1 MVDFFIRRPIFATVC
16 ALLIIL
22 AGAVC
27 IPGLPI
33 SLYPSLAPP
42 QVTVTSNYVGANA
55 QVVESAV
62 TIPLEQQING
72 VEGMHYI
79 TSTSSND
86 GTSTIN
92 VTFRT
97 GYDLNIAAVDVQN
110 RVATAQGRLPQE
122 IKNTGVTI
130 TKANPNFVFAAGFYS
145 PDNSLS
151 NQYIS
156 NYLDVYVKDALKRI
170 PGVGDVLIFG
180 ERKYAMRIW
189 LDPTKLAARQLTAA
203 DVVSAL
209 QEQNVEI
216 PAGQL
221 GRPPADPKQSFQ
233 VTLRVVGRLSEPRE
247 FENIILKNTSNG
259 IVQLKDVGRAE
270 IGAES
275 YDTNLLYSGHQAVGV
290 GVQQLSNANALAV
303 DKAAK
308 AQLEELSKSF
318 PPGIKYVIAFDTTT
332 VVGDSVREVVGTLE
346 AAVAIVIIVI
356 FLFLLDWRATIIPAV
371 TIPVSLIGTFAFIKV
386 FGFSINSLTL
396 FGITLATGLVVDDAI
411 VVIENAQRHI
421 TAEKTD
427 PHTATSAAMAEV
439 SSAVV
444 ATSLVLISV
453 FVPVSFFPGTTG
465 ILYKQFSLTIAFAIA
480 ISLFNALTLSPAL
493 AAILLRGEEHKY
505 TVFDWTRLE
514 WLSRAY
520 RAFAHAVDA
529 AIRGLASAY
538 GKAICRVLNFRYVMI
553 VLFFVGLAATAYMY
567 IHVPTGFVPQEDQNY
582 FIVVVQTPQ
591 GASLAYTTEVAKQA
605 EVILRSDPDVFGTFA
620 VPGFSLSGGSSSN
633 YGLIFAP
640 LKPIDDRKGPGHAAS
655 DIVARVSPRLFG
667 VPGAIVVAFE
677 PPAINGIGSFGGF
690 QFELQDLGRNT
701 LQDLDTVAHKIVAGS
716 HQRQDLRGLFTSYTA
731 NDPQQLV
738 QIDREKAKAIGVPI
752 SQVTQALGVYM
763 GSQYVNDFDFNN
775 RSYRVY
781 VQADQ
786 PFRMSARDLRNYYV
800 RSDTNGLVPLANIVM
815 LNETSGPQVINH
827 YNLFRSAEIDG
838 AAAPGYSSGQG
849 LKAME
854 DLAKQNMLQ
863 GMSFSWTGLAL
874 EEAEAQGKAIII
886 FGLGILVVYLTLSAQ
901 YESFALP
908 FIILLAVPMAVL
920 GALLLI
926 SARGLVDDV
935 YVQIGLVMLIGL
947 SAKNSIL
954 IVEFAEQLIERGRTI
969 TNAAIEAA
977 ELRLRPILMT
987 SFAFLLGV
995 LPLYFAT
1002 GAGKLGRHS
1011 VGTAIVG
1018 GMLFS
1023 TVLNLFFIPVL
1034 YVILKTVLVSFSKK
1048 TIAARPQLEVAYSSQ
1063 ERTGD

>member
-1 MVDFFIRRPIFATVC
+1 MVDFFIKRPIFATVC

-27 IPGLPI
+27 IPSLPI
-33 SLYPSLAPP
+33 SLYPNLSPP
-42 QVTVTSNYVGANA
+42 QVTVSSNYVGANA

-86 GTSTIN
+86 GTSNIN

-145 PDNSLS
+145 PDASLS
-151 NQYIS
+151 NEYIS

-170 PGVGDVLIFG
+170 PGVGDVVIFG

-221 GRPPADPKQSFQ
+221 GRPPADQKQSFQ
-233 VTLRVVGRLSEPRE
+233 VTLRVVGRLSEPKE
-247 FENIILKNTSNG
+247 FESIILKNTNNG

-270 IGAES
+270 IGAEN
-275 YDTNLLYSGHQAVGV
+275 YDTNLLYSGHQAIGV

-332 VVGDSVREVVGTLE
+332 VVGDSVKEVVTTLE
-346 AAVAIVIIVI
+346 EAIVIVIIVI

-371 TIPVSLIGTFAFIKV
+371 TIPVSLIGTFAFIKI
-386 FGFSINSLTL
+386 FDFSVNSLTL

-411 VVIENAQRHI
+411 VVIENVQRHI
-421 TAEKTD
+421 NQGETD
-427 PHTATSAAMAEV
+427 AHAATSAAMAEV
-439 SSAVV
+439 ASAVV

-465 ILYKQFSLTIAFAIA
+465 ILYRQFSLTIAFSIA

-505 TVFDWTRLE
+505 SVFDWTHIG
-514 WLSRAY
+514 WLSKGY
-520 RAFAHAVDA
+520 RKFAHGIDA
-529 AIRGLASAY
+529 AIHGLGTGY
-538 GKAICRVLNFRYVMI
+538 GKAICKVLNYRYVMI
-553 VLFFVGLAATAYMY
+553 VLFLAGLGATAYMY
-567 IHVPTGFVPQEDQNY
+567 VHVPTGFVPQEDQNY
-582 FIVVVQTPQ
+582 FIVVVQAPQ
-591 GASLAYTTEVAKQA
+591 GASLSYTTDIASQA
-605 EVILRSDPDVFGTFA
+605 EKILLADPDIFGTFS

-633 YGLIFAP
+633 YGLVFAP
-640 LKPIDDRKGPGHAAS
+640 LKPIDDRKGKGHAAS
-655 DIVARVSPRLFG
+655 DIVARVSPKLFG
-667 VPGAIVVAFE
+667 IPGGIVVAFE
-677 PPAINGIGSFGGF
+677 PPAISGIGSFGGF

-701 LQDLDTVAHKIVAGS
+701 LQDIDTVAHKIVGNS
-716 HQRQDLRGLFTSYTA
+716 RQRKDLTGLFTSFTA

-738 QIDREKAKAIGVPI
+738 TIDREKAKAIGVPI
-752 SQVTQALGVYM
+752 DQVSQALGVYM

-786 PFRMSARDLRNYYV
+786 PFRMNAGDLRNYYV
-800 RSDTNGLVPLANIVM
+800 RSASNGLVPLGNLVS
-815 LNETSGPQVINH
+815 LKETSGPQVINH

-838 AAAPGYSSGQG
+838 AAAPGYSSSQG
-849 LKAME
+849 LQAME
-854 DLAKQNMLQ
+854 DLAKKNMLQ
-863 GMSFSWTGLAL
+863 GMTFQWTGLAL
-874 EEAEAQGKAIII
+874 EEVEAGGKAIII

-920 GALLLI
+920 GALLFI
-926 SARGLVDDV
+926 QMRGLVNDV

-954 IVEFAEQLIERGRTI
+954 IVEFAEQLLKQGRTI
-969 TNAAIEAA
+969 INAAIEAA

-987 SFAFLLGV
+987 SFAFVFGV

-1034 YVILKTVLVSFSKK
+1034 YVILKTLLTPFSAKK
-1048 TIAARPQLEVAYSSQ
+1048 TDTTPAPASVS
-1063 ERTGD
+1063 

>member
-1 MVDFFIRRPIFATVC
+1 MVDFFIQRPIFATVC

-27 IPGLPI
+27 IPTLPI
-33 SLYPSLAPP
+33 SLYPDLAPP

-55 QVVESAV
+55 QTVESAV

-86 GTSTIN
+86 GTSNIN
-92 VTFRT
+92 VVFRT

-122 IKNTGVTI
+122 IKNTGITI

-170 PGVGDVLIFG
+170 PGVGDVVIFG

-189 LDPTKLAARQLTAA
+189 LDPTRLAARQLTAA
-203 DVVSAL
+203 DVVNAL
-209 QEQNVEI
+209 EEQNVEI

-221 GRPPADPKQSFQ
+221 GRPPADEKQNFQ
-233 VTLRVVGRLSEPRE
+233 VALRVIGRLSDPRE
-247 FENIILKNTSNG
+247 FENIIIKNTKTG

-275 YDTNLLYSGHQAVGV
+275 YDTNLLYSGHEAVGI
-290 GVQQLSNANALAV
+290 GVQQLSNANALEV

-308 AQLEELSKSF
+308 AKLIELSKSF
-318 PPGIKYVIAFDTTT
+318 PPGIKYVVAFDTTT
-332 VVGDSVREVVGTLE
+332 VVGDSVREVVTTLE
-346 AAVAIVIIVI
+346 EAILIVIIVI
-356 FLFLLDWRATIIPAV
+356 FFFLLDWRATIIPAV

-411 VVIENAQRHI
+411 VVIENVQRHI
-421 TAEKTD
+421 TEDGSSAQ
-427 PHTATSAAMAEV
+427 TATSVAMAEV
-439 SSAVV
+439 SGAVV

-465 ILYKQFSLTIAFAIA
+465 ILYRQFSLTIAFSIA

-493 AAILLRGEEHKY
+493 AALLLRSEEHKY
-505 TVFDWTRLE
+505 SLFYWTGIG
-514 WLSRAY
+514 WLSRGYAK
-520 RAFAHAVDA
+520 FARGVD
-529 AIRGLASAY
+529 
-538 GKAICRVLNFRYVMI
+538 KAIHGLGTVYGRVISWVLVYRYAVV
-553 VLFFVGLAATAYMY
+553 VLFLAALAATAYMY
-567 IHVPTGFVPQEDQNY
+567 VHVPTGFVPQEDQNY
-582 FIVVVQTPQ
+582 FIVVVQAPP
-591 GASLAYTTEVAKQA
+591 GASLSYTTNIAKQA
-605 EVILRSDPDVFGTFA
+605 EQILRADPDVFGTFA
-620 VPGFSLSGGSSSN
+620 VPGFSLSGGSSPN
-633 YGLIFAP
+633 YGLVFAP
-640 LKPIDDRKGPGHAAS
+640 LKPIDDRKGKGHAAS
-655 DIVARVSPRLFG
+655 DIVARVSPKLFG
-667 VPGAIVVAFE
+667 IPGAIVVAFE

-690 QFELQDLGRNT
+690 QFQLQDLGRNT
-701 LQDLDTVAHKIVAGS
+701 LEDLDNVAHKIVAAGR
-716 HQRQDLRGLFTSYTA
+716 QRQDLTGLFTSYTA
-731 NDPQQLV
+731 TDPQQLV

-752 SQVTQALGVYM
+752 SQITQALGVYM
-763 GSQYVNDFDFNN
+763 GSEYVNDFDFNN

-786 PFRMSARDLRNYYV
+786 PFRMNARDLRQYYV
-800 RSDTNGLVPLANIVM
+800 RSDTNGLVPLDNIVS
-815 LNETSGPQVINH
+815 LKETAGPQVISH
-827 YNLFRSAEIDG
+827 FNLFRSAEIDG
-838 AAAPGYSSGQG
+838 APAPGLSSSQG
-849 LKAME
+849 LKSME
-854 DLAKQNMLQ
+854 ELAKQYMLQ
-863 GMSFSWTGLAL
+863 GMSFSWSGLAL
-874 EEAEAQGKAIII
+874 EEVESGGKAIII
-886 FGLGILVVYLTLSAQ
+886 FGLGLLVVYLTLSAQ

-920 GALLLI
+920 GALLFV
-926 SARGLVDDV
+926 SARDLVDDI
-935 YVQIGLVMLIGL
+935 YVQIGLVLLIGL

-954 IVEFAEQLIERGRTI
+954 IVEFAEQLIDRGRSI
-969 TNAAIEAA
+969 TDAAIEAA

-987 SFAFLLGV
+987 SFAFILGV
-995 LPLYFAT
+995 LPLYFAS

-1023 TVLNLFFIPVL
+1023 TVLNLIFIPVL
-1034 YVILKTVLVSFSKK
+1034 YVILKTWLVRMSGGKPQEVEPAREDV
-1048 TIAARPQLEVAYSSQ
+1048 AA
-1063 ERTGD
+1063 

>member
-1 MVDFFIRRPIFATVC
+1 LIDFFIRRPIFATVC

-27 IPGLPI
+27 IPTLPI
-33 SLYPSLAPP
+33 SLYPDLAPP

-86 GTSTIN
+86 GTSAIN
-92 VTFRT
+92 VVFRT

-110 RVATAQGRLPQE
+110 RVATALGRLPQE

-145 PDNSLS
+145 PDSSLS
-151 NQYIS
+151 DQYIS
-156 NYLDVYVKDALKRI
+156 NYLDVYVKDTLKRI
-170 PGVGDVLIFG
+170 PGVGDVIIFG

-189 LDPTKLAARQLTAA
+189 LDPTRLASRQLTAA
-203 DVVSAL
+203 DVVAAL

-221 GRPPADPKQSFQ
+221 GRPPSSPKQDFQ
-233 VTLRVVGRLSEPRE
+233 IALRVVGRLSDPRE
-247 FENIILKNTSNG
+247 FENIILKNTKNG

-270 IGAES
+270 VGAES
-275 YDTNLLYSGHQAVGV
+275 YDTNLLYSGHQAVGI

-303 DKAAK
+303 DKAARAK
-308 AQLEELSKSF
+308 LEELSKSF

-332 VVGDSVREVVGTLE
+332 VVGDSVREVVTTLE
-346 AAVAIVIIVI
+346 EAILIVIIVI

-371 TIPVSLIGTFAFIKV
+371 TIPVSLIGTFAFVKI

-421 TAEKTD
+421 NDDRTD
-427 PHTATSAAMAEV
+427 SHTATSVAMAEV

-465 ILYKQFSLTIAFAIA
+465 ILYRQFSLTIAFAIA

-493 AAILLRGEEHKY
+493 AALLLRSDEHKY
-505 TVFDWTRLE
+505 NMLDWTRIR
-514 WLSRAY
+514 WLSHGYRTFARGIDRAVHGLGSLYGRFISGVLRY
-520 RAFAHAVDA
+520 RYAV
-529 AIRGLASAY
+529 
-538 GKAICRVLNFRYVMI
+538 V
-553 VLFFVGLAATAYMY
+553 VLFLAALAATAYMY
-567 IHVPTGFVPQEDQNY
+567 RHVPTGFVPQEDQNY
-582 FIVVVQTPQ
+582 FIVVVQSPP
-591 GASLAYTTEVAKQA
+591 GASLSYTTNIAKKA
-605 EVILRSDPDVFGTFA
+605 EEILRADPDVFGTFA
-620 VPGFSLSGGSSSN
+620 VPGFSLSGGSSPN
-633 YGLIFAP
+633 YGLVFAP
-640 LKPIDDRKGPGHAAS
+640 LKPIDDRKGKGHAAS
-655 DIVARVSPRLFG
+655 NIVARVSPKLFG

-677 PPAINGIGSFGGF
+677 PPAIQGIGSFGGF
-690 QFELQDLGRNT
+690 QFQLLDLGRNT
-701 LQDLDTVAHKIVAGS
+701 LEDLDNVAHQIVGAS
-716 HQRQDLRGLFTSYTA
+716 HQRSDLTGLFTSYTA
-731 NDPQQLV
+731 TDPQQLV
-738 QIDREKAKAIGVPI
+738 QIDREKAKAMGVPI
-752 SQVTQALGVYM
+752 NQVTQALGVYM

-786 PFRMSARDLRNYYV
+786 PFRMTARDLRQYYV
-800 RSDTNGLVPLANIVM
+800 RSDTNGLVPLDNIVT
-815 LNETSGPQVINH
+815 LKETSGPQVINH
-827 YNLFRSAEIDG
+827 FNLFRSAEIDG
-838 AAAPGYSSGQG
+838 APAPGYSSSDG
-849 LKAME
+849 LKSME
-854 DLAKQNMLQ
+854 ELAKQHMLQ
-863 GMSFSWTGLAL
+863 GMSVGWSGLAL
-874 EEAEAQGKAIII
+874 EEIESGGKAIII
-886 FGLGILVVYLTLSAQ
+886 FGLGLLVVYLTLAAQ

-920 GALLLI
+920 GALMFVSLRDMPNDI
-926 SARGLVDDV
+926 
-935 YVQIGLVMLIGL
+935 YVQIGLVLLIGL

-969 TNAAIEAA
+969 IEAAIEAA

-987 SFAFLLGV
+987 SFAFILGV
-995 LPLYFAT
+995 LPLYFAR

-1023 TVLNLFFIPVL
+1023 TVLNLIFIPVL
-1034 YVILKTVLVSFSKK
+1034 YVILKTWLVKMSAGKLK
-1048 TIAARPQLEVAYSSQ
+1048 AV
-1063 ERTGD
+1063 ERTNEGVAA

>member
-1 MVDFFIRRPIFATVC
+1 MVDFFIKRPIFATVC

-27 IPGLPI
+27 IPTLPI
-33 SLYPSLAPP
+33 SLYPNLAPP

-62 TIPLEQQING
+62 TVPLEQQING

-86 GTSTIN
+86 GTSNIN

-110 RVATAQGRLPQE
+110 RVATALGRLPQE

-170 PGVGDVLIFG
+170 PGVGDVIIFG

-233 VTLRVVGRLSEPRE
+233 VTLRVVGRLSEPKE
-247 FENIILKNTSNG
+247 FENLILKNTRNG

-275 YDTNLLYSGHQAVGV
+275 YDTNLLYSGHQAIGI

-308 AQLEELSKSF
+308 AELEDLSKSF
-318 PPGIKYVIAFDTTT
+318 PPGIKYVVAFDTTT
-332 VVGDSVREVVGTLE
+332 VVGDSVKEVVTTLE
-346 AAVAIVIIVI
+346 EAVLIVIIVI

-371 TIPVSLIGTFAFIKV
+371 TIPVSLIGTFAFIKI
-386 FGFSINSLTL
+386 FDFSVNSLTL

-421 TAEKTD
+421 SQGETD

-439 SSAVV
+439 ASAVV

-465 ILYKQFSLTIAFAIA
+465 ILYRQFSLTIAFSIA

-493 AAILLRGEEHKY
+493 AAILLRGEERKY
-505 TVFDWTRLE
+505 SVFDWTRIG
-514 WLSRAY
+514 WLSHGY
-520 RAFAHAVDA
+520 SKFAHGVDA
-529 AIRGLASAY
+529 AIHKLSLAY
-538 GKAICRVLNFRYVMI
+538 GRAICKVLDYRYAMI
-553 VLFFVGLAATAYMY
+553 VLFLAGLAATAYMY
-567 IHVPTGFVPQEDQNY
+567 VHVPTGFVPQEDQNY
-582 FIVVVQTPQ
+582 FIVVVQAPQ
-591 GASLAYTTEVAKQA
+591 GASLSYTTNIATQA
-605 EVILRSDPDVFGTFA
+605 EQILRADPDVFGTFA

-655 DIVARVSPRLFG
+655 DIVARVSPKLFG

-701 LQDLDTVAHKIVAGS
+701 LQDIDTVAHKIVAGS
-716 HQRQDLRGLFTSYTA
+716 RQRQDLTGLFTSFTA

-752 SQVTQALGVYM
+752 SQVSQALGVYM

-786 PFRMSARDLRNYYV
+786 PFRMNARDLRNYYV
-800 RSDTNGLVPLANIVM
+800 RSDSNGLVPLGNIVS
-815 LNETSGPQVINH
+815 LSETSGPQVINH

-838 AAAPGYSSGQG
+838 AAAPGYSSSQG
-849 LKAME
+849 LKSME
-854 DLAKQNMLQ
+854 ELARQNMLQ
-863 GMSFSWTGLAL
+863 GMSFQWTGLAL
-874 EEAEAQGKAIII
+874 EEVEAGGKAIII

-920 GALLLI
+920 GALLFI
-926 SARGLVDDV
+926 QMRGLVNDV

-954 IVEFAEQLIERGRTI
+954 IVEFAEQLLGRGLTI
-969 TNAAIEAA
+969 VNAAIQAA

-987 SFAFLLGV
+987 SFAFVFGV

-1034 YVILKTVLVSFSKK
+1034 YVILKTLLTSFSAKQVEESREP
-1048 TIAARPQLEVAYSSQ
+1048 AGVR
-1063 ERTGD
+1063 

>member
-1 MVDFFIRRPIFATVC
+1 LVDFFIRRPIFATVC

-22 AGAVC
+22 AGAVS
-27 IPGLPI
+27 IPTLPI
-33 SLYPSLAPP
+33 SLYPALAPP

-55 QVVESAV
+55 SVVESAV
-62 TIPLEQQING
+62 TTPLEQQING

-86 GTSTIN
+86 GTSNIN
-92 VTFRT
+92 VVFRT

-209 QEQNVEI
+209 QEQNVQI

-221 GRPPADPKQSFQ
+221 GRPPSDPKQEFQ
-233 VTLRVVGRLSEPRE
+233 VTLRVVGRLSDPKE
-247 FENIILKNTSNG
+247 FENIIIKNTRNG

-275 YDTNLLYSGHQAVGV
+275 YDTNLMYSGHEAIGV
-290 GVQQLSNANALAV
+290 GVQQLSNANALDV
-303 DKAAK
+303 DKKAK
-308 AQLEELSKSF
+308 VVLDELSKSF

-332 VVGDSVREVVGTLE
+332 VVGDSVKEVVTTLE
-346 AAVAIVIIVI
+346 EAVLIVIVVI

-371 TIPVSLIGTFAFIKV
+371 TIPVSLIGTFAFINI

-421 TAEKTD
+421 DADHTD
-427 PHTATSAAMAEV
+427 PHAATSAAMAEV
-439 SSAVV
+439 ASAVV

-465 ILYKQFSLTIAFAIA
+465 ILYKQFSLTIAFSIA

-493 AAILLRGEEHKY
+493 AAILLRSEEKKY
-505 TVFDWTRLE
+505 SIFDWTHIS
-514 WLSRAY
+514 WISNGY
-520 RAFAHAVDA
+520 RKFAHGVSTGIQA
-529 AIRGLASAY
+529 LANAY
-538 GKAICRVLNFRYVMI
+538 GKAICKVLNFRYAMI
-553 VLFFVGLAATAYMY
+553 VLFFVGLGATAYMY
-567 IHVPTGFVPQEDQNY
+567 VHVPTGFVPQEDQNY
-582 FIVVVQTPQ
+582 FIVVVQAPP
-591 GASLAYTTEVAKQA
+591 GASLSYTTNIAHQA
-605 EVILRSDPDVFGTFA
+605 EQVLLTDPDVFGTFA

-633 YGLIFAP
+633 YGLVFAP
-640 LKPIDDRKGPGHAAS
+640 LKPIDDRKGKGHAAS
-655 DIVARVSPRLFG
+655 DIVARVSPKLFG
-667 VPGAIVVAFE
+667 IPGAVVVAFE
-677 PPAINGIGSFGGF
+677 PPAVNGIGSFGGF

-701 LQDLDTVAHKIVAGS
+701 VQDIDTVAHKIVAGS
-716 HQRQDLRGLFTSYTA
+716 RQRHDLRGLFTSFTA

-738 QIDREKAKAIGVPI
+738 RIDREKAKAIGVPI
-752 SQVTQALGVYM
+752 SQITQALGVYM

-786 PFRMSARDLRNYYV
+786 PFRMSARDLRQYYV
-800 RSDTNGLVPLANIVM
+800 RSDTNGLVPLANIVS

-838 AAAPGYSSGQG
+838 AAAPGFSSGQG

-854 DLAKQNMLQ
+854 ELSKQNMLQ

-874 EEAEAQGKAIII
+874 EEVEASGKAIII

-954 IVEFAEQLIERGRTI
+954 IVEFAEQLLAQGRTI

-987 SFAFLLGV
+987 SFAFLFGV
-995 LPLYFAT
+995 LPLYFAS

-1034 YVILKTVLVSFSKK
+1034 YVILKTVLVSLSGEKK
-1048 TIAARPQLEVAYSSQ
+1048 KAELREQEVEVS
-1063 ERTGD
+1063 

>member
-1 MVDFFIRRPIFATVC
+1 VVDFFIKRPIFATVC

-22 AGAVC
+22 AGAVS

-33 SLYPSLAPP
+33 SLYPDLAPP

-86 GTSTIN
+86 GTSAIN
-92 VTFRT
+92 VIFRT
-97 GYDLNIAAVDVQN
+97 GYNLNTAAVDVQN

-170 PGVGDVLIFG
+170 PGVGEVVIFG

-189 LDPTKLAARQLTAA
+189 VDPTKLAARQLTAA
-203 DVVSAL
+203 DVISAL

-221 GRPPADPKQSFQ
+221 GRPPADPKQTFQ
-233 VTLRVVGRLSEPRE
+233 VTLRVIGRLSEPKE
-247 FENIILKNTSNG
+247 FEDIILKNTANG

-275 YDTNLLYSGHQAVGV
+275 YDTNLLFSGHPAIGV
-290 GVQQLSNANALAV
+290 GVQQLSNANALEV

-308 AQLEELSKSF
+308 AALLQLSKSF
-318 PPGIKYVIAFDTTT
+318 PPGIKYVVAFDTTT
-332 VVGDSVREVVGTLE
+332 VVGDSVKEVVTTLE
-346 AAVAIVIIVI
+346 EAVVIVIIVI
-356 FLFLLDWRATIIPAV
+356 FIFLLDWRATIIPAV
-371 TIPVSLIGTFAFIKV
+371 TIPVSLIGTFAFINL

-421 TAEKTD
+421 NEDNTD
-427 PHTATSAAMAEV
+427 PHAATSKAMAEV
-439 SSAVV
+439 ASAVV

-465 ILYKQFSLTIAFAIA
+465 ILYRQFSLTIAFSIA

-493 AAILLRGEEHKY
+493 AAILLRSEEHKY
-505 TVFDWTRLE
+505 SIFDWTHID
-514 WLSRAY
+514 WLSNGY
-520 RAFAHAVDA
+520 KKVAHGID
-529 AIRGLASAY
+529 RGIHNFGLAY
-538 GKAICRVLNFRYVMI
+538 GKLIDKVLKIRYAMI
-553 VLFFVGLAATAYMY
+553 VLFLVGLAATGYMY
-567 IHVPTGFVPQEDQNY
+567 NHVPTGFVPQEDQNY
-582 FIVVVQTPQ
+582 FIVVVQAPQ
-591 GASLAYTTEVAKQA
+591 GASLSYTTNIATQA
-605 EVILRSDPDVFGTFA
+605 EQILRADPDVFGTFA

-640 LKPIDDRKGPGHAAS
+640 LKPIGERLGDGHSAS
-655 DIVARVSPRLFG
+655 EIVARVSPKLFG
-667 VPGAIVVAFE
+667 VPGAIVAAFE
-677 PPAINGIGSFGGF
+677 PPAIQGIGTFGGF

-701 LQDLDTVAHKIVAGS
+701 LQDLDVIAHKIVAAS
-716 HQRQDLRGLFTSYTA
+716 HQGHDLQNLFTSYTA

-752 SQVTQALGVYM
+752 SQVSQALGVYM
-763 GSQYVNDFDFNN
+763 GSAYVNDFDFNN

-786 PFRMSARDLRNYYV
+786 PFRMNAKDLRQYYV
-800 RSDTNGLVPLANIVM
+800 RSETNGLVPLGNIVS
-815 LNETSGPQVINH
+815 LKETSGPQVINH

-838 AAAPGYSSGQG
+838 AAAPGHSSSEGIA
-849 LKAME
+849 AME
-854 DLAKQNMLQ
+854 DLARKNSLQ

-874 EEAEAQGKAIII
+874 EEVEAGGKAIII
-886 FGLGILVVYLTLSAQ
+886 FGLGLLVVYLTLSAQ

-920 GALLLI
+920 GAL
-926 SARGLVDDV
+926 SFVSMRGLVNDV

-954 IVEFAEQLIERGRTI
+954 IVEFAEQLIERGRSVRD
-969 TNAAIEAA
+969 AAIEAS

-987 SFAFLLGV
+987 SFAFILGV
-995 LPLYFAT
+995 LPLYFAS

-1023 TVLNLFFIPVL
+1023 TVLNLLFIPVL
-1034 YVILKTVLVSFSKK
+1034 YVTVKSLLGTFSKK
-1048 TIAARPQLEVAYSSQ
+1048 HRVETTRQTVEVS
-1063 ERTGD
+1063 

>member
-1 MVDFFIRRPIFATVC
+1 MVNFFIKRPIFATVC

-27 IPGLPI
+27 IPTLPI
-33 SLYPSLAPP
+33 SLYPNLAPP

-86 GTSTIN
+86 GTSAIN

-170 PGVGDVLIFG
+170 PGVGDVVIFG

-203 DVVSAL
+203 DVVAAL

-221 GRPPADPKQSFQ
+221 GRPPADPKQNFQ
-233 VTLRVVGRLSEPRE
+233 VTLRVVGRLSDPVQ
-247 FENIILKNTSNG
+247 FENIIIKNTKNS

-270 IGAES
+270 IGAET
-275 YDTNLLYSGHQAVGV
+275 YDTNLLYSGHDAIGV

-303 DKAAK
+303 DKAAR
-308 AQLEELSKSF
+308 AELAELSKSF

-332 VVGDSVREVVGTLE
+332 VVGDSVREVVTTLE
-346 AAVAIVIIVI
+346 EAVLIVIIVI

-371 TIPVSLIGTFAFIKV
+371 TIPVSLIGTFAFIKI
-386 FGFSINSLTL
+386 FDFSINSLTL

-421 TAEKTD
+421 NEDKTD
-427 PHTATSAAMAEV
+427 SHTATSVAMAEV
-439 SSAVV
+439 SSAVI

-493 AAILLRGEEHKY
+493 AAILLRNEEHKY
-505 TVFDWTRLE
+505 SLFDWTRIRP
-514 WLSRAY
+514 LSRGY
-520 RAFAHAVDA
+520 RKFAHGIDRS
-529 AIRGLASAY
+529 IHGLGRVY
-538 GKAICRVLNFRYVMI
+538 GRFISGVLRFRYAVI
-553 VLFFVGLAATAYMY
+553 ILFLVGLALTGYMY
-567 IHVPTGFVPQEDQNY
+567 LHVPTGFVPQEDQNY
-582 FIVVVQTPQ
+582 FIVVVQAPP
-591 GASLAYTTEVAKQA
+591 GASLSYTTNIAKQA
-605 EVILRSDPDVFGTFA
+605 EKILRADPDVFGTFA
-620 VPGFSLSGGSSSN
+620 VPGFSLSGGSSPN
-633 YGLIFAP
+633 YGLVFAP
-640 LKPIDDRKGPGHAAS
+640 LKPIDDRKGKGHAAS
-655 DIVARVSPRLFG
+655 DIVARVSPKLFAI
-667 VPGAIVVAFE
+667 PGAIVVAFE

-690 QFELQDLGRNT
+690 QFQLQDLGRNT
-701 LQDLDTVAHKIVAGS
+701 LEDLDTVAHQIVAS
-716 HQRQDLRGLFTSYTA
+716 SRQRPDLTGLFTSYTA

-738 QIDREKAKAIGVPI
+738 QIDREKAKAIGVPLN
-752 SQVTQALGVYM
+752 QVTQALGVYM

-786 PFRMSARDLRNYYV
+786 PFRMSSRDLRQYYV
-800 RSDTNGLVPLANIVM
+800 RSDGGALVPLDNIVS
-815 LNETSGPQVINH
+815 LKESSGPQVINH
-827 YNLFRSAEIDG
+827 FNLFRSAEIDG

-854 DLAKQNMLQ
+854 ELAKQHMLQ
-863 GMSFSWTGLAL
+863 GMSYGWSGLAL
-874 EEAEAQGKAIII
+874 EEVEAGGKAILI
-886 FGLGILVVYLTLSAQ
+886 FGLGLLVVYLTLSAQ

-920 GALLLI
+920 GALLFVSL
-926 SARGLVDDV
+926 RGLVDDV
-935 YVQIGLVMLIGL
+935 YVQIGLVLLIGL

-954 IVEFAEQLIERGRTI
+954 IVEFAEQLIERGRSI
-969 TNAAIEAA
+969 TDAAIEAA

-987 SFAFLLGV
+987 SFAFILGV
-995 LPLYFAT
+995 LPLYFAS
-1002 GAGKLGRHS
+1002 GAGKIGRHS

-1023 TVLNLFFIPVL
+1023 TVLNLIFIPVL
-1034 YVILKTVLVSFSKK
+1034 YVILKTWLTTFSSKAK
-1048 TIAARPQLEVAYSSQ
+1048 EEEPSLEDVAA
-1063 ERTGD
+1063 